1 MLTELCLIFEKA
13 GIATWLFAAVGK
25 FIEED
30 GIVVG
35 MVARKI
41 SILSLQD
48 CDTMNKIPNRFRPS
62 SAMTTQRIMRERRR
76 HGAVLGSYNWQ
87 SRAEWY
93 PAGFQLNRKTIFR
106 QFGRLHYLACHS
118 PERVQRQ
125 WQKVYDNFHTKH
137 FGTFKGSMRYLN
149 QWSCHAWL

>member
-1 MLTELCLIFEKA
+1 
-13 GIATWLFAAVGK
+13 
-25 FIEED
+25 
-30 GIVVG
+30 
-35 MVARKI
+35 
-41 SILSLQD
+41 
-48 CDTMNKIPNRFRPS
+48 MNKIPNRFRPS
-62 SAMTTQRIMRERRR
+62 SAMTTQRIMRDRRR

-93 PAGFQLNRKTIFR
+93 PAGYGLNKRTIFR

-118 PERVQRQ
+118 PTRVQQQ

>member
-1 MLTELCLIFEKA
+1 
-13 GIATWLFAAVGK
+13 
-25 FIEED
+25 
-30 GIVVG
+30 
-35 MVARKI
+35 
-41 SILSLQD
+41 
-48 CDTMNKIPNRFRPS
+48 MNKIPNRFRPS

>member
-1 MLTELCLIFEKA
+1 
-13 GIATWLFAAVGK
+13 
-25 FIEED
+25 
-30 GIVVG
+30 
-35 MVARKI
+35 
-41 SILSLQD
+41 
-48 CDTMNKIPNRFRPS
+48 MNKIPNRFRPS
-62 SAMTTQRIMRERRR
+62 SAMTTQSIMRERRR
-76 HGAVLGSYNWQ
+76 YGATLGNYNWQ

-93 PAGFQLNRKTIFR
+93 PAGFQLNRKTIFG

-125 WQKVYDNFHTKH
+125 WQKIYNNFHTKH